1 MALER
6 SKIARF
12 IPSNQSAMIYDK
24 FNAIT
29 DDRIVASLIGMPK
42 AKFTALIQAFESAAV
57 EIDQERVQKG
67 EIKQVK
73 QGGPKSYLD
82 SSEKKLFFILY
93 YLKTYPTFDV
103 LGFHFGFSGGHAHA
117 HVDKLLP
124 VLGRA
129 LNHLK
134 LMPERQVKTPKEL
147 AQLLEKYKN
156 IAIDGVECSCVRPQD
171 KVAQKEHYSGKKK
184 ELW

>member
-1 MALER
+1 V
-6 SKIARF
+6 
-12 IPSNQSAMIYDK
+12 IYEK

-42 AKFTALIQAFESAAV
+42 AKFIALVKAFESAAL
-57 EIDQERVQKG
+57 EIDQERVQTG

-73 QGGPKSYLD
+73 QGGPQGYLD
-82 SSEKKLFFILY
+82 SGEKKLFFILY
-93 YLKTYPTFDV
+93 SLKTYPTFDV

-117 HVDKLLP
+117 HVERLLP

-134 LMPERQVKTPKEL
+134 LMPERQPIIPEEFCKM
-147 AQLLEKYKN
+147 LEKYKN
-156 IAIDGVECSCVRPQD
+156 IAIDGVECPCVRPQD
-171 KVAQKEHYSGKKK
+171 DTAQEEHYSGKKK
-184 ELW
+184 TYG

>member
-1 MALER
+1 
-6 SKIARF
+6 
-12 IPSNQSAMIYDK
+12 MIYEK

-42 AKFTALIQAFESAAV
+42 AKFTSLVKSFESAAL
-57 EIDQERVQKG
+57 EIDQERVKTG

-73 QGGPKSYLD
+73 QGGPKGNLD
-82 SSEKKLFFILY
+82 SCEKKLFFILY

-117 HVDKLLP
+117 HVDRLLP

-129 LNHLK
+129 LTNLK
-134 LMPERQVKTPKEL
+134 LMPERQPKTPEEFS
-147 AQLLEKYKN
+147 QLLDKYKN
-156 IAIDGVECSCVRPQD
+156 IAIDGVECPCVRPQD
-171 KVAQKEHYSGKKK
+171 DLAQEEHYSGKKK
-184 ELW
+184 TYGQVARDLRL